1 MEQSVVN
8 FVSLGCVGTTTRV
21 VKMRSWNPG
30 AIGERRALGRP
41 YLVLYTP
48 ARLFFYCDRIL
59 RLHWDCN
66 RIEDCSRIVG
76 NAMAFEH
83 GLDGF
88 LQCCDRM
95 KEFIDTAC
103 LELMLYVSFFA
114 LPLRCMTHDPPVLAL
129 SQSPVQALIVTQS
142 WCNGFD

>member
-1 MEQSVVN
+1 MDRVDCSGVMEVSWNNRLYLFGIN

-48 ARLFFYCDRIL
+48 ARMFFYCDRIL

-76 NAMAFEH
+76 NAMDFEH

-88 LQCCDRM
+88 L
-95 KEFIDTAC
+95 
-103 LELMLYVSFFA
+103 
-114 LPLRCMTHDPPVLAL
+114 
-129 SQSPVQALIVTQS
+129 
-142 WCNGFD
+142 

>member
-1 MEQSVVN
+1 ME
-8 FVSLGCVGTTTRV
+8 
-21 VKMRSWNPG
+21 SWCNG
-30 AIGERRALGRP
+30 RTMGQVAALVLCN
-41 YLVLYTP
+41 LVLYTP
-48 ARLFFYCDRIL
+48 ARMFFYCDRIL

-129 SQSPVQALIVTQS
+129 SQSPVDCDAVLVQWV
-142 WCNGFD
+142 